1 MAKDYFINT
10 TLNSMDTKGDIK
22 MPPGGV
28 ADEKYLNW
36 DWRRIYE
43 DLKRSGAEG
52 DSMDYHVPG
61 GGASGGADQQELAKR
76 KAQIDTAL
84 RQGKMLSERR
94 RKDEGSD
101 GRSLDLSELLYP
113 KIRWQD
119 QLSDFVTTQVSGREE
134 TTWRKPNRRFLAQ
147 DIYLPSMVEEALTKL
162 VVVFDTSGSCFNSQE
177 QVAFVSELASIL
189 DLVKPEKVV
198 VLYVDTGVV
207 GDQEFSDGQFAVAD
221 IDVRGGGGTDLE
233 VAYDWIEKNGHA
245 DTQAVIFFTDGYT
258 DFSNAPSYPV
268 LWVMTTEELAPYGH
282 NIRLTL
288 E

>member
-1 MAKDYFINT
+1 
-10 TLNSMDTKGDIK
+10 
-22 MPPGGV
+22 
-28 ADEKYLNW
+28 
-36 DWRRIYE
+36 
-43 DLKRSGAEG
+43 
-52 DSMDYHVPG
+52 
-61 GGASGGADQQELAKR
+61 
-76 KAQIDTAL
+76 
-84 RQGKMLSERR
+84 
-94 RKDEGSD
+94 
-101 GRSLDLSELLYP
+101 
-113 KIRWQD
+113 
-119 QLSDFVTTQVSGREE
+119 
-134 TTWRKPNRRFLAQ
+134 
-147 DIYLPSMVEEALTKL
+147 MVKEALTKL